1 MTSTEVKIVGPTG
14 KECRLNE
21 EGENWARGPQVVMGY
36 LNDEK
41 ATRDTFDQDGFL
53 HTGDIGKIDE
63 EGLISITDENE
74 GDD

>member
-1 MTSTEVKIVGPTG
+1 M
-14 KECRLNE
+14 NE